1 MIVKKT
7 RTIQNK
13 KINKILKYLIK
24 SIAIIFIASLVI
36 YSLIYNFN
44 NIFLK
49 KDFVSFGGVSIL
61 TESDDTSMKPLI
73 KNADLIITK
82 KKRITNIQ
90 NDEIVAYYLNQK
102 ANNMAFD
109 NRKENDELLNNA
121 EERNNAFNDAE
132 ESSEKDGDEQ
142 SIKVQIVTNRVQEN
156 GKIYLITRGQNN
168 LYPNQEEVVEDEII
182 GTVIIRIPFLGA
194 IAKIFQSRYIL
205 VLYLIIIVVLIYY
218 KYKAEMKKTIDK

>member
-7 RTIQNK
+7 KRTK
-13 KINKILKYLIK
+13 KLNKILKFIIK
-24 SIAIIFIASLVI
+24 SIVIICFVLLII

-49 KDFVSFGGVSIL
+49 KNWVSLGNFSIL
-61 TESDDTSMKPLI
+61 TESNDTSMKPLI

-82 KKRITNIQ
+82 KKKITDIQ

-102 ANNMAFD
+102 ANNIVF
-109 NRKENDELLNNA
+109 NNTKENNKLSNNA
-121 EERNNAFNDAE
+121 KERTNGFN
-132 ESSEKDGDEQ
+132 KDKGSFKKNSDSQ
-142 SIKVQIVTNRVQEN
+142 IIKIQIVTNRVQEN

-182 GTVIIRIPFLGA
+182 GTIIIRIPFLGA
-194 IAKIFQSRYIL
+194 IAKIFQSKYIL
-205 VLYLIIIVVLIYY
+205 ALYLIIIVVLIYY
-218 KYKAEMKKTIDK
+218 KHKENSYSLVI

>member
-7 RTIQNK
+7 KRTK
-13 KINKILKYLIK
+13 KPNKILKFIIK
-24 SIAIIFIASLVI
+24 SIVIICFALLII

-49 KDFVSFGGVSIL
+49 KNWVSLGNFSIL
-61 TESDDTSMKPLI
+61 TESNDTSMKPLI

-82 KKRITNIQ
+82 KKKITDIQ

-102 ANNMAFD
+102 ANNIVF
-109 NRKENDELLNNA
+109 NNTKENNKLSNNA
-121 EERNNAFNDAE
+121 KERTNGFN
-132 ESSEKDGDEQ
+132 KDKGSFKKNSDSQ
-142 SIKVQIVTNRVQEN
+142 IIKIQIVTNRVQEN

-182 GTVIIRIPFLGA
+182 GTIIIRIPFLGA
-194 IAKIFQSRYIL
+194 IAKIFQSKYIL
-205 VLYLIIIVVLIYY
+205 ALYLIIIVVLIYY
-218 KYKAEMKKTIDK
+218 KHKENSYSLVI

>member
-49 KDFVSFGGVSIL
+49 KDFVSFGGISIL
-61 TESDDTSMKPLI
+61 TESNDTSMKPLI
-73 KNADLIITK
+73 KNTDLIITK

-90 NDEIVAYYLNQK
+90 NDEIVAYYLDQNF
-102 ANNMAFD
+102 NNDAG
-109 NRKENDELLNNA
+109 NNI
-121 EERNNAFNDAE
+121 AFNDDE
-132 ESSEKDGDEQ
+132 ESSEKDDDSQ
-142 SIKVQIVTNRVQEN
+142 IIKIQIVTNRVQEN

-182 GTVIIRIPFLGA
+182 GTVIIRIPFLGE

-205 VLYLIIIVVLIYY
+205 VLYLIIIIILIYY
-218 KYKAEMKKTIDK
+218 KFKDNKIKAEMKKTIDK

>member
-7 RTIQNK
+7 KTIQNK

-61 TESDDTSMKPLI
+61 TENNDTSMKPLI
-73 KNADLIITK
+73 KNTDLIITK
-82 KKRITNIQ
+82 KKKITNIQ
-90 NDEIVAYYLNQK
+90 NDEIVAYYLNQ
-102 ANNMAFD
+102 N
-109 NRKENDELLNNA
+109 
-121 EERNNAFNDAE
+121 FNDAE

-142 SIKVQIVTNRVQEN
+142 SIKIQIVTNRVQEN

-168 LYPNQEEVVEDEII
+168 LYPNQEEVVENEII
-182 GTVIIRIPFLGA
+182 GTVIIRIPF
-194 IAKIFQSRYIL
+194 
-205 VLYLIIIVVLIYY
+205 
-218 KYKAEMKKTIDK
+218 

>member
-73 KNADLIITK
+73 KNSDLIITK
-82 KKRITNIQ
+82 KERISNIQ
-90 NDEIVAYYLNQK
+90 NDEIIAYYLNQ
-102 ANNMAFD
+102 N
-109 NRKENDELLNNA
+109 
-121 EERNNAFNDAE
+121 FNDDE
-132 ESSEKDGDEQ
+132 GSSEKDGDEQ
-142 SIKVQIVTNRVQEN
+142 SIKIQIVTNRVQEN

-205 VLYLIIIVVLIYY
+205 VLYLIIIIILIYY
-218 KYKAEMKKTIDK
+218 KFKDNKIKAEMKKTIDK

>member
-7 RTIQNK
+7 KRTK
-13 KINKILKYLIK
+13 KLNKILKFIIK
-24 SIAIIFIASLVI
+24 SIVIICFALLII

-49 KDFVSFGGVSIL
+49 KNWVSLGNFSIL
-61 TESDDTSMKPLI
+61 TESNDTSMKPLI

-82 KKRITNIQ
+82 KKKITDIQ

-102 ANNMAFD
+102 ANNIVF
-109 NRKENDELLNNA
+109 NNTKENNKLSNNA
-121 EERNNAFNDAE
+121 KERTNGFNKDKGSFKKNND
-132 ESSEKDGDEQ
+132 SQ
-142 SIKVQIVTNRVQEN
+142 IIKIQIVTNRVQEN

-182 GTVIIRIPFLGA
+182 GTIIIRIPFLGA
-194 IAKIFQSRYIL
+194 IAKIFQSKYIL
-205 VLYLIIIVVLIYY
+205 ALYLIIIVVLIYY
-218 KYKAEMKKTIDK
+218 KHKELRT

>member
-44 NIFLK
+44 DIFLK

-61 TESDDTSMKPLI
+61 TESNDTSMKPLI
-73 KNADLIITK
+73 KNSDLIITK
-82 KKRITNIQ
+82 KERISNIQ
-90 NDEIVAYYLNQK
+90 NDEIIAYYLNQ
-102 ANNMAFD
+102 N
-109 NRKENDELLNNA
+109 
-121 EERNNAFNDAE
+121 FNDDE
-132 ESSEKDGDEQ
+132 GSSEKDGDEQ
-142 SIKVQIVTNRVQEN
+142 SIKIQIVTNRVQEN

-205 VLYLIIIVVLIYY
+205 VLYLIIIIILIYY
-218 KYKAEMKKTIDK
+218 KFKDNKIKAEMKKTIDK

>member
-61 TESDDTSMKPLI
+61 TESDDTSMKPLL

-82 KKRITNIQ
+82 KKKITNIQ
-90 NDEIVAYYLNQK
+90 NDEIVAYYLNQ
-102 ANNMAFD
+102 N
-109 NRKENDELLNNA
+109 
-121 EERNNAFNDAE
+121 FNDDE
-132 ESSEKDGDEQ
+132 GSSEKDGDEQ
-142 SIKVQIVTNRVQEN
+142 SIKIQIVTNRVQEN

>member
-24 SIAIIFIASLVI
+24 SIAIIFIAFLVI

-61 TESDDTSMKPLI
+61 TENNDTSMKPLI
-73 KNADLIITK
+73 KNTDLIITK

-90 NDEIVAYYLNQK
+90 NDEIIAYYLNQNF
-102 ANNMAFD
+102 NN
-109 NRKENDELLNNA
+109 
-121 EERNNAFNDAE
+121 E
-132 ESSEKDGDEQ
+132 ESSEKNNDSQ
-142 SIKVQIVTNRVQEN
+142 SIKIQIVTNRVQEN

-168 LYPNQEEVVEDEII
+168 LYPNQEEVLEDEII

>member
-24 SIAIIFIASLVI
+24 SIAIIFIAFLVI

-73 KNADLIITK
+73 KNTDLIITK

-90 NDEIVAYYLNQK
+90 NDEIIAYYLNQ
-102 ANNMAFD
+102 N
-109 NRKENDELLNNA
+109 
-121 EERNNAFNDAE
+121 FNDDE
-132 ESSEKDGDEQ
+132 GSSEKDGDEQ
-142 SIKVQIVTNRVQEN
+142 SIKIQIVTNRVQEN

>member
-44 NIFLK
+44 DIFLK

-61 TESDDTSMKPLI
+61 TESNDTSMKPLI

-82 KKRITNIQ
+82 KK
-90 NDEIVAYYLNQK
+90 
-102 ANNMAFD
+102 
-109 NRKENDELLNNA
+109 
-121 EERNNAFNDAE
+121 
-132 ESSEKDGDEQ
+132 
-142 SIKVQIVTNRVQEN
+142 
-156 GKIYLITRGQNN
+156 
-168 LYPNQEEVVEDEII
+168 
-182 GTVIIRIPFLGA
+182 
-194 IAKIFQSRYIL
+194 
-205 VLYLIIIVVLIYY
+205 
-218 KYKAEMKKTIDK
+218 

>member
-44 NIFLK
+44 DIFLK

-61 TESDDTSMKPLI
+61 TESNDTSMKPLI

-82 KKRITNIQ
+82 KKKITDIQ
-90 NDEIVAYYLNQK
+90 NDEIVAYYLNQNF
-102 ANNMAFD
+102 NND
-109 NRKENDELLNNA
+109 
-121 EERNNAFNDAE
+121 E
-132 ESSEKDGDEQ
+132 ESSEKDGDSQ
-142 SIKVQIVTNRVQEN
+142 SIKIQIVTNRVQEN

-205 VLYLIIIVVLIYY
+205 VLYLIIIIILIYY
-218 KYKAEMKKTIDK
+218 KFKDNKIKAEMKKTIDK

>member
-73 KNADLIITK
+73 KNTDLIITK

-90 NDEIVAYYLNQK
+90 NDEIVAYYLNQ
-102 ANNMAFD
+102 N
-109 NRKENDELLNNA
+109 
-121 EERNNAFNDAE
+121 FNDDE
-132 ESSEKDGDEQ
+132 GSSEKDGDEQ
-142 SIKVQIVTNRVQEN
+142 SIKIQIVTNRVQEN

-194 IAKIFQSRYIL
+194 IAKIFQSRYVL
-205 VLYLIIIVVLIYY
+205 VLYLIIIIILIYY
-218 KYKAEMKKTIDK
+218 KFKDNKIKAEMKKTIDK

>member
-13 KINKILKYLIK
+13 KINKILKCLIK

-44 NIFLK
+44 DIFLK

-61 TESDDTSMKPLI
+61 TESNDTSMKPLI

-82 KKRITNIQ
+82 KKKITDIQ
-90 NDEIVAYYLNQK
+90 NDEIVAYYLNQNF
-102 ANNMAFD
+102 NND
-109 NRKENDELLNNA
+109 
-121 EERNNAFNDAE
+121 E
-132 ESSEKDGDEQ
+132 ESSEKDGDSQ
-142 SIKVQIVTNRVQEN
+142 SIKIQIVTNRVQEN

-205 VLYLIIIVVLIYY
+205 VLYLIIIIILIYY
-218 KYKAEMKKTIDK
+218 KFKDNKIKAEMKKTIDK

>member
-7 RTIQNK
+7 KRTK
-13 KINKILKYLIK
+13 KLNKILKFIIK
-24 SIAIIFIASLVI
+24 SIVIICFALLII

-49 KDFVSFGGVSIL
+49 KNWVSLGNFSIL
-61 TESDDTSMKPLI
+61 TESNDTSMKPLI

-82 KKRITNIQ
+82 KKKITDIQ

-102 ANNMAFD
+102 ANNIVF
-109 NRKENDELLNNA
+109 NNTKENNKLSNNA
-121 EERNNAFNDAE
+121 KERTNGFN
-132 ESSEKDGDEQ
+132 KDKGSFKKNSDSQ
-142 SIKVQIVTNRVQEN
+142 IIKIQIVTNRVQEN

-182 GTVIIRIPFLGA
+182 GTIIIRIPFLGA
-194 IAKIFQSRYIL
+194 IAKIFQSKYIL
-205 VLYLIIIVVLIYY
+205 ALYLIIIVVLIYY
-218 KYKAEMKKTIDK
+218 KHKENSYSLVI

>member
-73 KNADLIITK
+73 KNTDLIITK

-90 NDEIVAYYLNQK
+90 NDEIVAYYLNQ
-102 ANNMAFD
+102 N
-109 NRKENDELLNNA
+109 
-121 EERNNAFNDAE
+121 FNDDE
-132 ESSEKDGDEQ
+132 GSSEKDGDEQ
-142 SIKVQIVTNRVQEN
+142 SIKIQIVTNRVQEN
-156 GKIYLITRGQNN
+156 GKICLITRGQNN

>member
-73 KNADLIITK
+73 KNTDLIITK

-90 NDEIVAYYLNQK
+90 NDEIVAYYLNQ
-102 ANNMAFD
+102 N
-109 NRKENDELLNNA
+109 
-121 EERNNAFNDAE
+121 FNDDE
-132 ESSEKDGDEQ
+132 GSSEKDGDEQ
-142 SIKVQIVTNRVQEN
+142 SIKIQIVTNRVQEN

>member
-13 KINKILKYLIK
+13 KINNILKYLIK
-24 SIAIIFIASLVI
+24 SIAIIFIAFLVI

-73 KNADLIITK
+73 KNTDLIITK

-90 NDEIVAYYLNQK
+90 NDEIIAYYLNQNF
-102 ANNMAFD
+102 NN
-109 NRKENDELLNNA
+109 
-121 EERNNAFNDAE
+121 E
-132 ESSEKDGDEQ
+132 ESSEKNNDSQ
-142 SIKVQIVTNRVQEN
+142 SIKIQIVTNRVQEN

>member
-1 MIVKKT
+1 MPA
-7 RTIQNK
+7 
-13 KINKILKYLIK
+13 L
-24 SIAIIFIASLVI
+24 F
-36 YSLIYNFN
+36 
-44 NIFLK
+44 FLK

-73 KNADLIITK
+73 KNTDLIITK

-90 NDEIVAYYLNQK
+90 NDEIIAYYLNQNF
-102 ANNMAFD
+102 NN
-109 NRKENDELLNNA
+109 
-121 EERNNAFNDAE
+121 E
-132 ESSEKDGDEQ
+132 ESSEKNNDSQ
-142 SIKVQIVTNRVQEN
+142 SIKIQIVTNRVQDN

>member
-7 RTIQNK
+7 KTIQNK

-82 KKRITNIQ
+82 KKKITDIQ
-90 NDEIVAYYLNQK
+90 NDEIVAYYLNQNF
-102 ANNMAFD
+102 NN
-109 NRKENDELLNNA
+109 NEGNNNISNND
-121 EERNNAFNDAE
+121 E

-142 SIKVQIVTNRVQEN
+142 SIKIQIVTNRVQEN

-182 GTVIIRIPFLGA
+182 GTVIIRISFLGA

-205 VLYLIIIVVLIYY
+205 VLYLIIIIILIYY
-218 KYKAEMKKTIDK
+218 KFKDNKIKAEMKKTIDK